1 MIAIFFK
8 TETRRA
14 SASLMFIVAL
24 MVVMPFGQRLQAE
37 VRIKDIT
44 DIEGVRINQLTGMG
58 LVTGLNGTGSK
69 SPVTRQY
76 ALNFMQRMGM
86 RVDPSIRMMLQT
98 DTTQK
103 TDNLSVVTVTAD
115 LPAFARRGSRI
126 DVLVSTFDDATS
138 LEGGQLIMTPLFAA
152 NGQVYAV
159 AAGPVSTGG
168 FSFAGQAAA
177 VQKNFPTT
185 GRVSEGATIEEETD
199 TPLGLD
205 GTFRLLLKQPDFET
219 ARRIAKAINDAEPGI
234 AAPLDS
240 NAVHIIVPPMYH
252 GKVAEFAGLIG
263 SLSIIPDGPAKVVI
277 NERTGTVI
285 IGENVK
291 ISRVLITHANLTI
304 TTTESAQVSQ
314 PMPFSN
320 GETVE
325 VPRTNINVEEEK
337 KQITYVEETVTL
349 GDLAQALNSL
359 GVTPRDLSSILQQL
373 KEAGALHA
381 EIEFK

>member
-1 MIAIFFK
+1 M
-8 TETRRA
+8 
-14 SASLMFIVAL
+14 LIVAL
-24 MVVMPFGQRLQAE
+24 CLMVMQSLGQAE
-37 VRIKDIT
+37 VRIKDVT

-58 LVTGLNGTGSK
+58 LVVGLNGTGSK
-69 SPVTRQY
+69 SPITRQY
-76 ALNFMQRMGM
+76 AINFMQRMGM
-86 RVDPSIRMMLQT
+86 RVDPAIRMMLQT

-103 TDNLSVVTVTAD
+103 TNNLSVVTVTAE
-115 LPAFARRGSRI
+115 LPAFARRGTRI

-159 AAGPVSTGG
+159 SSGPVSTGG
-168 FSFAGQAAA
+168 FSFAGQAAS

-185 GRVSEGATIEEETD
+185 GRISEGATIEEETS

-205 GTFRLLLKQPDFET
+205 GTMRLLLRQPDFET
-219 ARRIAKAINDAEPGI
+219 ARRIAKAINDEEPGI
-234 AAPLDS
+234 AIPMDS
-240 NAVHIIVPPMYH
+240 NAVNLMIPPEYH
-252 GKVAEFAGLIG
+252 GRAAEFAGLIG
-263 SLSIIPDGPAKVVI
+263 ALNIVPDSPAKVVI

-291 ISRVLITHANLTI
+291 VSRVLITHANLTI
-304 TTTESAQVSQ
+304 TTAESPEVSQ

-320 GETVE
+320 GETQV
-325 VPRTNINVEEEK
+325 VPRSSINVQEEQ
-337 KQITYVEETVTL
+337 KQITYIDETVTL

-359 GVTPRDLSSILQQL
+359 GVAPRDLSSILQQL
-373 KEAGALHA
+373 KESGALHA

>member
-1 MIAIFFK
+1 MCL
-8 TETRRA
+8 
-14 SASLMFIVAL
+14 SALLFVLIVLSPAAAL
-24 MVVMPFGQRLQAE
+24 RAE

-44 DIEGVRINQLTGMG
+44 DIEGVRTNQLTGMG

-69 SPVTRQY
+69 SPVTRQF
-76 ALNFMQRMGM
+76 AINFMQRMGM
-86 RVDPSIRMMLQT
+86 RVEPNIRMMLQT

-103 TDNLSVVTVTAD
+103 TNNLSVVTVTAE

-138 LEGGQLIMTPLFAA
+138 LEGGQLIMSPLFAA

-159 AAGPVSTGG
+159 ASGPVSTGG
-168 FSFAGQAAA
+168 FSFAGQAAS

-185 GRVSEGATIEEETD
+185 GRISDGATIEEETD
-199 TPLGLD
+199 TPLGID

-234 AAPLDS
+234 AMPLDS
-240 NAVHIIVPPMYH
+240 NAVHIVVPPPYQ
-252 GKVAEFAGLIG
+252 GKVAEFAGMIG
-263 SLSIIPDGPAKVVI
+263 GLSIIPDGPAKVVV

-304 TTTESAQVSQ
+304 TTTESPQVSQ
-314 PMPFSN
+314 PMPFSE
-320 GETVE
+320 GQTVE
-325 VPRTNINVEEEK
+325 VPRTSINVEEEK
-337 KQITYVEETVTL
+337 KQITYIEETVTL

-373 KEAGALHA
+373 KESGALHA